1 MNELEELLKG
11 MGSEEPTNNI
21 SAKEIFETIKKYW
34 AVLWNKKWSIVAA
47 GLLGGIIGY
56 IYAYNRPITYSSHYT
71 FTVGGSSSSGG
82 ALGGLSSLLNLGGG
96 GMDAFTGDN
105 VLELLKSPALME
117 KTLLSPVAYEGDTL
131 SFMEYLLT
139 CDSTRANCQ
148 KEKTKK
154 ETKNGVVSACDIFY
168 PLEQERMSF
177 SREQDSLLNLKAQS
191 LIKNSV
197 AVSRRDK
204 KLSFMEYTF
213 AFPDEQFAKRF
224 SEAHLKAVSEFYVN
238 TKTAL
243 ARKNVESFLSKADSV
258 RKCLD
263 QSFAKRAAYSDANR
277 NANGMYAAPTLWKIE
292 TDIQI
297 LSATYTEMMKNIEML
312 KMDLAKETPLIQII
326 DEPRYP
332 LPNDKMRKLKGVVA
346 GGFLA
351 GFLSCLA
358 ILAWNIIPE
367 LRRKLEEEEN
377 EPEVAA
383 SPNE

>member
-21 SAKEIFETIKKYW
+21 SAKEIFETIRKYW
-34 AVLWNKKWSIVAA
+34 AILWNKKWIIVAT

-56 IYAYNRPITYSSHYT
+56 IYAYNKTITYSAHYT
-71 FTVGGSSSSGG
+71 FTVGGSSSGG
-82 ALGGLSSLLNLGGG
+82 ALGGLGSLFNLGGG
-96 GMDAFTGDN
+96 NMDAFSGDN
-105 VLELLKSPALME
+105 VLELLKSPTLTE
-117 KTLLSPVAYEGDTL
+117 ETLLSPVTYEGDSL
-131 SFMEYLLT
+131 SFMEYLLI

-148 KEKTKK
+148 KKERKK

-168 PLEQERMSF
+168 PLGQERESF
-177 SREQDSLLNLKAQS
+177 DRTQDSLLHEKTND
-191 LIKNSV
+191 LISKCV
-197 AVSRRDK
+197 TVLRRDK

-213 AFPDEQFAKRF
+213 AYPDEQFAKKF
-224 SEAHLKAVSEFYVN
+224 AEAHLNAVSEFYVN

-243 ARKNVESFLSKADSV
+243 ARKNVETFQSKADSV